1 MDLVERFKQWLAEPP
16 PPPRPF
22 GSKGATGQAP
32 RKGLFGQA
40 PAPLMDNRERLYGFV
55 AAAALAVAFAVIW
68 IPHLHQATVVL
79 KGHHTS
85 PVESLGFGLAMAA
98 ILAWSTVVRRR
109 WLVGLVAV
117 YIGLVGPWNVYVV
130 LGYAWVVFGGWLVIR
145 NSRLQIA
152 ESKKAQPAAK
162 SSPPARSAPAG
173 ARGRGRMAARE
184 KDKEKVDATGRPIP
198 APSRRYTP
206 PAPPGKHDRK
216 TRRERREAAARGE
229 LKPARRSTP
238 AK

>member
-109 WLVGLVAV
+109 WLV
-117 YIGLVGPWNVYVV
+117 
-130 LGYAWVVFGGWLVIR
+130 IR

-238 AK
+238 AR